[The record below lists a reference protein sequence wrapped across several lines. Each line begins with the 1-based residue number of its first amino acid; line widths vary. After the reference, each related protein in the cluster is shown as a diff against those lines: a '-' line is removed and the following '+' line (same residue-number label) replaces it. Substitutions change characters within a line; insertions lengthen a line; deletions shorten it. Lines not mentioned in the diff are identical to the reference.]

1 VSDLTRTMDRV
12 KKDEDRQAK
21 SLEELE
27 QGAADIAQRK
37 DEAAGTFD
45 ENVQDIA
52 DCIEAQRKKSQAA
65 GNSLSKADLD
75 AYRDL

>member
-1 VSDLTRTMDRV
+1 MNDMTRTMERV
-12 KKDEDRQAK
+12 KKDEDRQAQ

-37 DEAAGTFD
+37 DEAA
-45 ENVQDIA
+45 
-52 DCIEAQRKKSQAA
+52 EAQRKKSQAA
-65 GNSLSKADLD
+65 GKSLSKADLD